1 MYSLDK
7 AAYFARVARRN
18 PSELWRVARIAL
30 TTAKFRFLKRCVG
43 PGSVV
48 GIGTTIVNSANVR
61 IGRRVLLQDGVYIR
75 AGPEGRVMI
84 GDRAAIN
91 SFVRIFGHGSVTVGE
106 DTQRGA
112 VQLLLSDSVVVP
124 RPPGRGASGVA
135 LVAMRAHTPR

>member
-124 RPPGRGASGVA
+124 RPPGRGASGV
-135 LVAMRAHTPR
+135 RWSR